1 MVNAYGQSSA
11 KMIIDYFVQKFSVC
25 RSFWTDK
32 NALYGFLLVKLLSF
46 KLLFIILIPARGAER
61 LENSSFSTECK
72 FFLIII
78 IITIIIIIY
87 YHHNHNHYHYYLIFN
102 FLL

>member
-46 KLLFIILIPARGAER
+46 KLLLLFWFLPEVLRDWRIPALAQ
-61 LENSSFSTECK
+61 NASF
-72 FFLIII
+72 F
-78 IITIIIIIY
+78 
-87 YHHNHNHYHYYLIFN
+87 
-102 FLL
+102 